1 MSRSTS
7 TSHKRGS
14 HHRGAQGGGG
24 SHGGDGGGG
33 DGGGG
38 GGGGKLI
45 KVAFARNQAEAEMF
59 QGLLSE
65 AGIPSVL
72 KRSGGF
78 DNPDFLAAGP
88 HDVMVN
94 AAAAPKAREVL
105 AETMVDSEGEERTEI
120 EEQRRLAR
128 GETGVTT
135 PGKLALWVGIAFVA
149 AVIIV
154 WVLYELS

>member
-14 HHRGAQGGGG
+14 HHRGAHGGGEGGG
-24 SHGGDGGGG
+24 SHG

-38 GGGGKLI
+38 GGGGGGRLV
-45 KVAFARNQAEAEMF
+45 KVAFARNQAEAEML

-65 AGIPSVL
+65 ADIPSVL

-94 AAAAPKAREVL
+94 SEAAPRAREVL
-105 AETMVDSEGEERTEI
+105 AETMVETEGEERTEI
-120 EEQRRLAR
+120 EEQVRLER
-128 GETGVTT
+128 GETGVTS
-135 PGKLALWVGIAFVA
+135 PGRLALWVGIAFLA
-149 AVIIV
+149 AVVLIWI
-154 WVLYELS
+154 LYEIT

>member
-1 MSRSTS
+1 MSSS

-14 HHRGAQGGGG
+14 HSRGAHGGGGGG
-24 SHGGDGGGG
+24 SDG

-38 GGGGKLI
+38 GGGGGGKLV
-45 KVAFARNQAEAEMF
+45 KVAFARNQAEAEML
-59 QGLLSE
+59 QGLLTE

-94 AAAAPKAREVL
+94 SDAAQQAREVL
-105 AETMVDSEGEERTEI
+105 AETMVESEGEERAELNEQIGLSRPGATE
-120 EEQRRLAR
+120 
-128 GETGVTT
+128 TT
-135 PGKLALWVGIAFVA
+135 PGRLALWVFVA
-149 AVIIV
+149 FLGAAIIV
-154 WVLYELS
+154 WILYQLS